1 VTPGQNPPP
10 HACAHCGL
18 PVARSGAR
26 NGRGAG
32 DGPLY
37 CCYGCLLVSR
47 IIGPRNQGSPHAWN
61 VLRLGIGAFLAM
73 NVMMISILLYTGA
86 VEQQAAGAFRWV
98 LLGLAAAAAALLDYP
113 FVVGAAG
120 EIARRRL
127 SLDTLIAAGSLGALL
142 VSAANTVRGEGHIYY
157 DTATML
163 PLLVTFGKIIEAAAK
178 GRASDLTREL
188 ETLLPAE
195 AERIGAGGPR
205 AVAVGELRAGDR
217 VLVRPG
223 ARFPADGVVIEGAS
237 TILEAAFTGE
247 PGPRPC
253 RSGDRVLAGTVNQ
266 EGALVVEARRVG
278 ADLLLSQIIEMVRE
292 ARQKAA
298 PYERAA
304 QRAAAVFAPATLAL
318 AAAAGAAWLLA
329 RGLPEAGLVA
339 MAVIV
344 VACPCALGIATP
356 LAVALAI
363 GRAARE
369 GILIRGGEVLERA
382 AKIDTVFF
390 DKTGTLTAGTP
401 VLTAIESLDPRVGR
415 EELLG
420 WLAGVES
427 RSEHV
432 LGRAAVA
439 AAEARGVPV
448 GSAGELQ
455 AFPGR
460 GVCGLVTLGG
470 VTRRVRA
477 GSEEFA
483 SERSTGIGPV
493 CTTAVQAGTDGVPT
507 SATATNEDEK
517 DMEEEGEE
525 KEPTDKMSVVH
536 TGETPVLREAGTV
549 VHVAW
554 DGRMRGRAVFAD
566 EVRPEAVEVVRQ
578 LHRMGVQCFL
588 LSGDGAEPAGA
599 VAAQAGLD
607 GAEAPLL
614 PQDKLLRVRAA
625 AEAGAGTAMVG
636 DGINDAP
643 ALAEASVGIAL
654 GAGTDLARQAG
665 NVVLLG
671 DRLEQAPWVLALGRQ
686 TRSVIRQNLAWA
698 LGYNA
703 VALAAAAAGV
713 LHPLLAAVAMVVS
726 SLTVLSNSL
735 RLRRFPSPQPV
746 RLPGV

>member
-390 DKTGTLTAGTP
+390 DKTGIAERARPG
-401 VLTAIESLDPRVGR
+401 PRCR
-415 EELLG
+415 
-420 WLAGVES
+420 
-427 RSEHV
+427 
-432 LGRAAVA
+432 
-439 AAEARGVPV
+439 RG
-448 GSAGELQ
+448 
-455 AFPGR
+455 GR
-460 GVCGLVTLGG
+460 GEGRSRRQRRRAPG
-470 VTRRVRA
+470 VSR
-477 GSEEFA
+477 
-483 SERSTGIGPV
+483 P
-493 CTTAVQAGTDGVPT
+493 
-507 SATATNEDEK
+507 
-517 DMEEEGEE
+517 
-525 KEPTDKMSVVH
+525 
-536 TGETPVLREAGTV
+536 
-549 VHVAW
+549 
-554 DGRMRGRAVFAD
+554 GRMRA
-566 EVRPEAVEVVRQ
+566 
-578 LHRMGVQCFL
+578 
-588 LSGDGAEPAGA
+588 GD
-599 VAAQAGLD
+599 
-607 GAEAPLL
+607 
-614 PQDKLLRVRAA
+614 
-625 AEAGAGTAMVG
+625 
-636 DGINDAP
+636 
-643 ALAEASVGIAL
+643 
-654 GAGTDLARQAG
+654 
-665 NVVLLG
+665 
-671 DRLEQAPWVLALGRQ
+671 LGR
-686 TRSVIRQNLAWA
+686 RNAPGARRQR
-698 LGYNA
+698 
-703 VALAAAAAGV
+703 GV
-713 LHPLLAAVAMVVS
+713 RERA
-726 SLTVLSNSL
+726 
-735 RLRRFPSPQPV
+735 
-746 RLPGV
+746 